1 MVEHES
7 AIRYEAFPCR
17 GANRLELDTRT
28 SHTAGQGYQAA
39 ISVRWKIGSP
49 WNWKRKHLAWYL
61 AQFAEQHA
69 NSTTYYCL
77 LTINLLCLRLG
88 KSWKLNQANKI
99 RPRGRPRPL
108 AVWKSSDLWRK
119 ITRCRFQTTDGLLR
133 IVWLPPKLH
142 MESRVHAAS
151 IDLHR

>member
-1 MVEHES
+1 MNQPFDMRLFLAGVLTGSNSTRERHIRQAK
-7 AIRYEAFPCR
+7 AI
-17 GANRLELDTRT
+17 
-28 SHTAGQGYQAA
+28 QAA

-49 WNWKRKHLAWYL
+49 WSWKRKHLAWYL

-99 RPRGRPRPL
+99 RPREATTATSGVEIERPV
-108 AVWKSSDLWRK
+108 A
-119 ITRCRFQTTDGLLR
+119 
-133 IVWLPPKLH
+133 
-142 MESRVHAAS
+142 
-151 IDLHR
+151 